1 MKKQTLTFLTSTAV
15 AFGMIVAV
23 GGVSLRSTTPVYAD
37 SPTKLQKGEFWT
49 CPMHS
54 QVKQS
59 GPGECPICGMDL
71 VKKTL
76 SAPHHEHHDSAASQ
90 SQAQPQAQSQVSPPQ
105 NELPT
110 GHDRFELSLPQQQLI
125 GVKTGKVTRRALFN
139 EIRAPGRVAFDPELY
154 TAQSEYQEALQQLQ
168 RVSASPLADVR
179 HSAARMVESSKMRLK
194 ILGLSDAQISAL
206 ATGKG
211 TSDSQ
216 LLLPQSGGGN
226 WIYAEVSEMDLHS
239 ITPGLEVEI
248 TASSLQG
255 SALKGKVVSVDRIL
269 NTTTRTAK
277 VRIEVPQAKQTL
289 RPETYVDTKILAP
302 LGNLLAV
309 PFDAVFDTGKET
321 WVFIAEGNG
330 KFSPRLVRVQLH
342 AGDWIAIES
351 GLKEGDSIVTSANFL
366 IDSESRLRGA
376 ALEGVTQ

>member
-1 MKKQTLTFLTSTAV
+1 MKKQNFIFLTSTAIAVGMAV
-15 AFGMIVAV
+15 AL
-23 GGVSLRSTTPVYAD
+23 GGVSLQLRESAAHAD
-37 SPTKLQKGEFWT
+37 SPTKSQKIEFWT

-54 QVKQS
+54 QVKQN

-76 SAPHHEHHDSAASQ
+76 SAPQHEDHVATEA
-90 SQAQPQAQSQVSPPQ
+90 
-105 NELPT
+105 ELPQ

-206 ATGKG
+206 AVGKRA
-211 TSDSQ
+211 TDSQ

-255 SALKGKVVSVDRIL
+255 SKMKGKVVSVDRIL
-269 NTTTRTAK
+269 NTMTRTAK

-289 RPETYVDTKILAP
+289 RPETYVDAKILAP

-330 KFSPRLVRVQLH
+330 KFSPRLVRVRLH

-376 ALEGVTQ
+376 ALEGGTQ